1 MDRKK
6 KMEEGGDGQGKGC
19 EMGEM
24 RDGKDGRVEGNSD
37 RFVVELLEDGVE
49 EARGRAIGGH
59 GGAAAEGCHF
69 VLV

>member
-1 MDRKK
+1 M
-6 KMEEGGDGQGKGC
+6 
-19 EMGEM
+19 
-24 RDGKDGRVEGNSD
+24 EGNSD

-69 VLV
+69 VLI